1 MQRVTL
7 NNVMSVIHPIFKT
20 IVAAIAAIVMYSIPL
35 SAQTADSGDEKALL
49 SALAEADADEARGL
63 DRQLQRLWSKSGSA
77 SMDLL
82 LQRGRDALEE
92 DDTVA
97 AIEHLT
103 ALTDH
108 APDFAQG
115 WSARALAY
123 FHAELYG
130 PALADLERA
139 LALNPNNY
147 NAIIGLGALLE
158 EFGDEARA
166 YLAYARAKAIHP
178 HHEEVTKA
186 LDRLRPGIEGEAL

>member
-1 MQRVTL
+1 MQHVTL
-7 NNVMSVIHPIFKT
+7 NNVMSVIHPKFKT
-20 IVAAIAAIVMYSIPL
+20 TVAAILAIVMYSIPL
-35 SAQTADSGDEKALL
+35 SAQSADSEDEQALL
-49 SALAEADADEARGL
+49 GALAEADAEEARGL
-63 DRQLQRLWSKSGSA
+63 DRQLQRLWSRSGSA

-82 LQRGRDALEE
+82 LQRGRDSLEE
-92 DDTVA
+92 DDTAA

-108 APDFAQG
+108 APDFAEG
-115 WSARALAY
+115 WSTRALAY

-130 PALADLERA
+130 PALSDLERA

-147 NAIIGLGALLE
+147 NAILGLGALLE
-158 EFGDEARA
+158 EFGDKTRA
-166 YLAYARAKAIHP
+166 YQAYTRAQAIHP